1 SSKKK
6 RAVSLEESL
15 NLMVDLYLE
24 KYDPIKRAKR
34 QKMRGKLQEEGNSK
48 TKASTRRRED
58 AQFEI
63 ANALK
68 DKTKA
73 VDIQKESVRA
83 KTINDF
89 TAPKSNV
96 IGHRG
101 RVENVNFKTMSNGD
115 GEANVKKPSTEA
127 EGNSTVSHNLQGP
140 SIVAKMRASKIRKPL
155 KTSLKHSVQ
164 LKYNSRCA
172 HTDSSGKRC
181 SQRRHLDVHHI
192 IQASQGGGDEL
203 ENLTLLCSGHHKMI
217 HSLRSSE

>member
-1 SSKKK
+1 
-6 RAVSLEESL
+6 
-15 NLMVDLYLE
+15 DLYLE

-48 TKASTRRRED
+48 TKVSTRRREE

-101 RVENVNFKTMSNGD
+101 GVENADFKTMCNGN
-115 GEANVKKPSTEA
+115 GNGKVNVNPSPKV

-140 SIVAKMRASKIRKPL
+140 GIGAKMRASKIRKPL
-155 KTSLKHSVQ
+155 KAPIKHLIQ
-164 LKYNSRCA
+164 LKYNSQCA
-172 HTDSSGKRC
+172 HTDSNGKRC

-192 IQASQGGGDEL
+192 IQVSQGGGDEL

-217 HSLRSSE
+217 HSLHSPR